1 MTNPVDIIANAI
13 RVTRTTLHVGSGQ
26 IAEVAA
32 AALTDD
38 RIVANAVQALLD
50 DGWRHAHEGPNGQSE
65 LSDEDLTN
73 IARTVLGSVG
83 GDNR

>member
-1 MTNPVDIIANAI
+1 MTNPINILAQAL
-13 RVTRTTLHVGSGQ
+13 RVADGGHDQGAAVL
-26 IAEVAA
+26 AEVAA
-32 AALTDD
+32 NALTDD

-83 GDNR
+83 GGER